1 MLNRIIMKRV
11 FVYLILFIGF
21 SQVSQAQ
28 YLEVYYGVKA
38 GTNISQLYYTGDQ
51 NNFLDND
58 RMKVS
63 AHFGAFAEI
72 VFNEFF
78 SLQPEFLYSIKGARF
93 KDVSDDNL
101 RYHYEYHYLSLP
113 IMAKYYVT
121 KRINIQA
128 GPQVA
133 YLVNAKNLSIDD
145 INRTNNGYEEA
156 PINLYEET
164 QPFDA
169 GVVLGLGY
177 LTDTGFYLS
186 ARYNLGLLNTWKKQD
201 GLNRSLTNGTAQI
214 SAGFSFF

>member
-1 MLNRIIMKRV
+1 MKRI
-11 FVYLILFIGF
+11 FAFLILIISF

-51 NNFLDND
+51 NIFYDND

-72 VFNEFF
+72 VFNDFF
-78 SLQPEFLYSIKGARF
+78 SLQPELLYSIKGARF
-93 KDVSDDNL
+93 KDVSDDDL

-113 IMAKYYVT
+113 VMAKYYVT
-121 KRINIQA
+121 EKINIQA

-145 INRTNNGYEEA
+145 INRSTYGYEEA
-156 PINLYEET
+156 PINIYEET
-164 QPFDA
+164 QPIDV
-169 GVVLGLGY
+169 GVVLGVGY
-177 LTDTGFYLS
+177 LTETGFYLS
-186 ARYNLGLLNTWKKQD
+186 ARYNLGLLNTWKHQD
-201 GLNRSLTNGTAQI
+201 GLNSSLTNGTAQL